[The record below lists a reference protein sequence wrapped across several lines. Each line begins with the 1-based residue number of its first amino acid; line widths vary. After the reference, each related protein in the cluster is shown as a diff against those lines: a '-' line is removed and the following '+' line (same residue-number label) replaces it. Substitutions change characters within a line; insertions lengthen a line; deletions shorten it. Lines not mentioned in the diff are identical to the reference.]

1 MHAAKA
7 QGFRIVGGVL
17 GVLWLGVIGV
27 LLQFNYFPGV
37 NSSTAT
43 FTVGFMTTSI
53 NVVAF
58 CNRQIFELLLF
69 FSKNIYSAV
78 MHPSCYVLI
87 NAKMAVEE
95 LAEKDVAAR
104 KERHKRMSLVASF
117 KIKSIG
123 DRVASRIISGNRR
136 ITSAKVGFKSMKKKK
151 VKKVDDRISSGKF

>member
-104 KERHKRMSLVASF
+104 KERHKRMSLVDSF

-123 DRVASRIISGNRR
+123 DRVSSRYISGKHR
-136 ITSAKVGFKSMKKKK
+136 IAQFQSMKKKK
-151 VKKVDDRISSGKF
+151 VKKSGKF